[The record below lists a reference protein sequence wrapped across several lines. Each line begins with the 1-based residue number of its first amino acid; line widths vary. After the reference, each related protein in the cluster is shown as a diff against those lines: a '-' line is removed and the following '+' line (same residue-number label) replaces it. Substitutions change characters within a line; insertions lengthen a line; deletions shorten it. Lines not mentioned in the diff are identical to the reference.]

1 LEGKNLSQRAAAGCD
16 SGYALG
22 MKIVSLAPS
31 ATSILCEIGARRM
44 LVGVSKW
51 CADVADV
58 GGLPRFGDCWH
69 MKDAAAIH
77 ALRPDLVIGSVP
89 FRAEALVE
97 LLKEPVNFFALNPKT
112 LADIERDILQLG
124 GIVGR
129 EAGARRLVARMRRE
143 FGKISARAGRVTKKR
158 GVVARIYAEAWPN
171 PRISSPPWVAEL
183 IALAGGEM
191 ATKAG
196 ARVSDAEVAEANPD
210 AIVLA
215 WTATGKKSKVAQV
228 YRVKE
233 WAGMKALRERRVF
246 VVQDELV
253 NTPGPPLMRGLKE
266 IARIVEACRAGGV
279 R

>member
-1 LEGKNLSQRAAAGCD
+1 
-16 SGYALG
+16 

>member
-1 LEGKNLSQRAAAGCD
+1 
-16 SGYALG
+16 

-51 CADVADV
+51 CADVAEV

-77 ALRPDLVIGSVP
+77 ALRPDLVIGSMP

-97 LLKEPVNFFALNPKT
+97 LLKEPVNFLALNPKT

-124 GIVGR
+124 GIAGR

-143 FGKISARAGRVTKKR
+143 FGRVAARGGRVAKKR
-158 GVVARIYAEAWPN
+158 GVVRIYAEAWPN
-171 PRISSPPWVAEL
+171 PRIASPVWVAEL
-183 IALAGGEM
+183 IAMAGGEM
-191 ATKAG
+191 CVRAG
-196 ARVSDAEVAEANPD
+196 ARVSEVEVAAANPD
-210 AIVLA
+210 GILLA
-215 WTATGKKSKVAQV
+215 WAATGKKAKVAQV
-228 YRVKE
+228 YAVKE
-233 WAGMKALRERRVF
+233 WAGVAAVRERRVF

-253 NTPGPPLMRGLKE
+253 NTPGPPLVRGLKE
-266 IARIVEACRAGGV
+266 IARIVDAYRGGGS

>member
-1 LEGKNLSQRAAAGCD
+1 
-16 SGYALG
+16 
-22 MKIVSLAPS
+22 MKFVSLAPS

-51 CADVADV
+51 CGDVADV

-97 LLKEPVNFFALNPKT
+97 LLKEPVNFLALNPKT
-112 LADIERDILQLG
+112 LADIERDILHLG

-143 FGKISARAGRVTKKR
+143 FSRVAARAARVVR
-158 GVVARIYAEAWPN
+158 RSGVVRIYAEAWPN
-171 PRISSPPWVAEL
+171 PRIASPPWVAEL
-183 IALAGGEM
+183 IAMAGGKM
-191 ATKAG
+191 VVKAG
-196 ARVSDAEVAEANPD
+196 ARVTEADVAAANPD
-210 AIVLA
+210 LILLA
-215 WTATGKKSKVAQV
+215 WAATGKKAKVAQA

-233 WAGMKALRERRVF
+233 WADVKAVRERRVF

-266 IARIVEACRAGGV
+266 IARIVEECRSGGA